1 MIPFEPYTY
10 IDPWP
15 EIKRTG
21 LFSAEW
27 SLCGVDGE
35 TEESVRRVRELLW
48 GPNGSAVQGAA
59 PRGHKESDAAQKR
72 TGASAE
78 VGAGRS

>member
-1 MIPFEPYTY
+1 MIPFEPYSW

-15 EIKRTG
+15 EFKRTG

-48 GPNGSAVQGAA
+48 GPNGSAV
-59 PRGHKESDAAQKR
+59 
-72 TGASAE
+72 
-78 VGAGRS
+78 